1 MTKSTTK
8 SLLPKKLLL
17 IDDHALA
24 RTAVKALLKDCAEL
38 NIIAEAA
45 SGSEALQLAKMHL
58 PDVILLDIELPDLS
72 GVEVAKRLLQIRP
85 FRIIVLT
92 SHTDSFY
99 IGQLLRLGIHGY
111 LSKNCQREELIQAL
125 LATEQQTPYIDQLM
139 TESLTFNLF
148 DLTPSP
154 FEDLSQRELEILLM
168 LCHGE
173 KIAFIA
179 KQLFLSPKT
188 ISMHRQNLF
197 KKMQVKNSSALET
210 RVYAHIPWRPAGFST
225 ADEAC
230 VPSQE

>member
-1 MTKSTTK
+1 MTTSSPKPLS
-8 SLLPKKLLL
+8 PKKLLL
-17 IDDHALA
+17 IDDHALV
-24 RTAVKALLKDCAEL
+24 RTAVKALLNDCHEL
-38 NIIAEAA
+38 HIIAEAA
-45 SGSEALQLAKMHL
+45 SGAEALQLAKLHL
-58 PDVILLDIELPDLS
+58 PDIILLDIELPDLS

-111 LSKNCQREELIQAL
+111 LSKSCQRDELIHAL
-125 LATEQQTPYIDQLM
+125 LATEQQTPFIDQRM
-139 TESLTFNLF
+139 TDSLTANLF
-148 DLTPSP
+148 DVTPSP

-188 ISMHRQNLF
+188 ITMHRQNLF
-197 KKMQVKNSSALET
+197 KKMHVKNTVELAKLAFHYKLIEK
-210 RVYAHIPWRPAGFST
+210 
-225 ADEAC
+225 D
-230 VPSQE
+230 